1 MKRLALVCFVAVL
14 GIALVVPAYALEN
27 QFGGYWRTRM
37 YSQTD
42 FDGVDND
49 VNREDLQQVDS
60 RTRIYYTAI
69 LNDNLKFVNKFEFNY
84 VWGDGNMG
92 DIGADGDVLVV
103 KNSYVDFNL
112 MDANIKIGAQ
122 PAVIQRAFLFDDD
135 FSGITVS
142 AGAFTGVYMK
152 IAEIDDA
159 PADDAQYYHAKY
171 AIGAG
176 DITITPTFTYADL
189 PTADIFGIT
198 VDMDQLWWLGVDID
212 GAAGGLNYWATFI
225 YNGGSGSVDI
235 LGDEEDFDVKAW
247 LVALGG
253 GVALTDAADLH
264 FQGFYAT
271 GQDLDDDDEE
281 DVTAFLNTGGEAYYW
296 AEIMG
301 LGILDNRVSNGSP
314 GGSVSNVMAAGVGAS
329 VKVSDSLKLGA
340 DLWYA
345 QLVEDNANGDSDLG
359 TEVDLS
365 ATYTIVEG
373 MNLDLVAAYL
383 FAGDAT
389 TNDSDDDADPIE
401 LVARWSIS
409 F

>member
-1 MKRLALVCFVAVL
+1 MKKLGLICFVALL

-60 RTRIYYTAI
+60 RTRIYYTAV

-84 VWGDGNMG
+84 VWGDTGLG
-92 DIGADGDVLVV
+92 DIGADGDNLVI
-103 KNSYVDFNL
+103 KNSYVDFNY
-112 MDANIKIGAQ
+112 MDFNVKVGAQ

-142 AGAFTGVYMK
+142 SGGFTGVYMK
-152 IAEIDDA
+152 VAELGDG

-176 DITITPTFTYADL
+176 DITITPSFVYADM
-189 PTADIFGIT
+189 PTFDIFGETLEI
-198 VDMDQLWWLGVDID
+198 DQLWWLGVDID
-212 GAAGGLNYWATFI
+212 GAAGGLGYWATLI
-225 YNGGSGSVDI
+225 YNGGSGSLD
-235 LGDEEDFDVKAW
+235 DEDFDVAAW

-253 GVALTDAADLH
+253 NVALTDAADLH
-264 FQGFYAT
+264 FRGFYAT
-271 GQDLDDDDEE
+271 GQDLEDDDEE
-281 DVTAFLNTGGEAYYW
+281 DVTAFLGTGGEAYYW

-301 LGILDNRVSNGSP
+301 WGILDNRASNGSP
-314 GGSVSNVMAAGVGAS
+314 AGTISNVMAAGAGVS
-329 VKVSDSLKLGA
+329 FKVSDDLKLGA

-345 QLVEDNANGDSDLG
+345 QLVEDDENGNTDLG